1 MKSDLY
7 LTLLLCHPLTSR
19 KSRIL
24 TTATAPEKKG
34 GIRVAVQ
41 KLGTFLSSMIM
52 PNIGAFIAWGIITAF
67 FIPKGWTP
75 NEYIGTLV
83 SPMVTYLLP
92 ILIAY
97 SGGRL
102 IYEVRGGV
110 VGAIATMGVIMG
122 TSSPVFIGEDGSGSP
137 MFLGAMIC
145 GPLAAWCMKKLD
157 GLWAGK
163 VRPGFEMLVDNFS
176 AGIFAALGAIGSMFL
191 LTPVMNVFMTIAGN
205 AVEFLVNNNV
215 LFLTSVLIEPAKVLF
230 LNNAINHGVLTP
242 LATDQAVETGKSVL
256 YLLEANPGPG
266 LGVLLA
272 YTFFG
277 RGSAR
282 ATAPGASIIHFFGGI
297 HEIYFPY
304 VLMKPSFWPRS
315 AAA

>member
-1 MKSDLY
+1 M
-7 LTLLLCHPLTSR
+7 
-19 KSRIL
+19 

-67 FIPKGWTP
+67 FIPEGWTP

-102 IYEVRGGV
+102 VYEVRGGV

-163 VRPGFEMLVDNFS
+163 VRPGFEMLADNFS
-176 AGIFAALGAIGSMFL
+176 AGI
-191 LTPVMNVFMTIAGN
+191 
-205 AVEFLVNNNV
+205 
-215 LFLTSVLIEPAKVLF
+215 
-230 LNNAINHGVLTP
+230 
-242 LATDQAVETGKSVL
+242 
-256 YLLEANPGPG
+256 PGQ
-266 LGVLLA
+266 
-272 YTFFG
+272 
-277 RGSAR
+277 
-282 ATAPGASIIHFFGGI
+282 
-297 HEIYFPY
+297 
-304 VLMKPSFWPRS
+304 
-315 AAA
+315 

>member
-1 MKSDLY
+1 M
-7 LTLLLCHPLTSR
+7 
-19 KSRIL
+19 
-24 TTATAPEKKG
+24 TTATALEKKG
-34 GIRVAVQ
+34 GIRVAIQ

-52 PNIGAFIAWGIITAF
+52 HNIGAFIAWGIITAF
-67 FIPKGWTP
+67 FIPKGWNP

-102 IYEVRGGV
+102 VYEVRGGV

-163 VRPGFEMLVDNFS
+163 VRPGFEMLVDSF
-176 AGIFAALGAIGSMFL
+176 GSHRL
-191 LTPVMNVFMTIAGN
+191 HV
-205 AVEFLVNNNV
+205 
-215 LFLTSVLIEPAKVLF
+215 PA
-230 LNNAINHGVLTP
+230 H
-242 LATDQAVETGKSVL
+242 
-256 YLLEANPGPG
+256 PG
-266 LGVLLA
+266 
-272 YTFFG
+272 
-277 RGSAR
+277 
-282 ATAPGASIIHFFGGI
+282 
-297 HEIYFPY
+297 HER
-304 VLMKPSFWPRS
+304 LHDHCM
-315 AAA
+315 